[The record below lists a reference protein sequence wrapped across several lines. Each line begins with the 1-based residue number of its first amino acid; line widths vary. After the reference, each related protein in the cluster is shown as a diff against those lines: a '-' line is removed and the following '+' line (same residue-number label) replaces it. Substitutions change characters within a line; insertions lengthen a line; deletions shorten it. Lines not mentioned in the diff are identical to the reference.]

1 MRSSVFQ
8 YPYIKVFRRTESLL
22 SKIGM
27 KIISSDAI
35 KGSIK
40 AKTGFSLNKPEI
52 KVDLIIEEMENHN
65 TKITITGITVKNRF
79 FHKKGDADKSEA
91 AILNAL
97 SSIM

>member
-8 YPYIKVFRRTESLL
+8 YPYIKVFRRAESVL
-22 SKIGM
+22 SNIGM

-40 AKTGFSLNKPEI
+40 AKTGFSLNKPAI
-52 KVDLIIEEMENHN
+52 KIDLIIEEMENHD
-65 TKITITGITVKNRF
+65 TKITIKGITLRNRF
-79 FHKKGDADKSEA
+79 FHKKGNVDQSEA
-91 AILNAL
+91 DILNAL

>member
-27 KIISSDAI
+27 KIISSDAV

-40 AKTGFSLNKPEI
+40 AKTGFSLNKPAI
-52 KVDLIIEEMENHN
+52 KVDLVIEEIENQN
-65 TKITITGITVKNRF
+65 TKITITGITIKNRF

>member
-1 MRSSVFQ
+1 M
-8 YPYIKVFRRTESLL
+8 L

-27 KIISSDAI
+27 KIISSDAL

-40 AKTGFSLNKPEI
+40 AKTGFSLNKPAI

-65 TKITITGITVKNRF
+65 TKITITEITIRNRF
-79 FHKKGDADKSEA
+79 FHKKGNADISEA
-91 AILNAL
+91 KILDAL